1 MDSRLIKGR
10 ISSEVKSKVVL
21 EALREVQTL
30 SQIGS
35 RYKVSPAQICKW
47 KKLAVGS
54 LQEAFSGKGNRDLQ
68 EREELVRDLYE
79 QIGRLNVE
87 NGWLKKRLQ
96 L

>member
-1 MDSRLIKGR
+1 MDSRLKRGR

-35 RYKVSPAQICKW
+35 RYKVSPTQISQW

-54 LQEAFSGKGNRDLQ
+54 LHEAFSGKGNRDTQ
-68 EREELVRDLYE
+68 EKEELVRDLYE
-79 QIGRLNVE
+79 QIGRLKVE
-87 NGWLKKRLQ
+87 NDWLKKRLQ